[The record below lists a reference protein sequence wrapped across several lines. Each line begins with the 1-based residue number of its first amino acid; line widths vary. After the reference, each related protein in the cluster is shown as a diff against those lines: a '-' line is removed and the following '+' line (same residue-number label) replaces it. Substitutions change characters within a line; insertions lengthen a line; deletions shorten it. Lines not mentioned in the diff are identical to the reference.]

1 MQSFSRMP
9 ASPDKGC
16 PLCGKLTQAEFRPFC
31 SRGCKDRDLL
41 NWLGEAYR
49 VPVRAEEEEDG
60 SGLDSTPED

>member
-1 MQSFSRMP
+1 M
-9 ASPDKGC
+9 
-16 PLCGKLTQAEFRPFC
+16 CGKLTQAEFRPFC

>member
-1 MQSFSRMP
+1 MQATDARDMSRV
-9 ASPDKGC
+9 ARCS
-16 PLCGKLTQAEFRPFC
+16 LCGKPAVREFRPFC

-49 VPVRAEEEEDG
+49 VPARGDEEESA